1 MFQPFSRLRLEA
13 SDIQGTGIGLTVT
26 KQLVEMMDGSIVV
39 DSAAG
44 RGTTFWVEF
53 PVKADAEVKKTAKR
67 PLKPD
72 VFSKAT
78 ATPCFTWRTIP
89 LT

>member
-1 MFQPFSRLRLEA
+1 MFQPFSRLGLEA

-72 VFSKAT
+72 VFSKVT